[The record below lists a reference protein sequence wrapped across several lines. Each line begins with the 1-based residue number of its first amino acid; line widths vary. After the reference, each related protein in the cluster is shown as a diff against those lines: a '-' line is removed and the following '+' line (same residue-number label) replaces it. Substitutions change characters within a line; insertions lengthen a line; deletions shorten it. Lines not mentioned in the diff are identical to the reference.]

1 MANHVSSYI
10 SFQNLSVEA
19 YDFLNE
25 LMPDYQTETDEI
37 LRKIFDLPEG
47 TEYNWDGMQTISVPN
62 GLRLKM

>member
-10 SFQNLSVEA
+10 SFQNLSKEA

-37 LRKIFDLPEG
+37 LRKIFDPPEAQNIIGIG
-47 TEYNWDGMQTISVPN
+47 T
-62 GLRLKM
+62 

>member
-25 LMPDYQTETDEI
+25 LMPVLSNRD
-37 LRKIFDLPEG
+37 
-47 TEYNWDGMQTISVPN
+47 
-62 GLRLKM
+62 

>member
-10 SFQNLSVEA
+10 SFQNLSKEA

-37 LRKIFDLPEG
+37 LRKIFDLPEA
-47 TEYNWDGMQTISVPN
+47 TEYNWDWYADNIESQMDYV
-62 GLRLKM
+62 